1 MRAPR
6 PVLTL
11 LFAAAL
17 AGAAGG
23 CASGR
28 SGAGQT
34 GAEPLSL
41 AGPVA
46 GAIGLAL
53 MASELDL
60 FEPEYIAGALV
71 AFAIY
76 DPLAPTWRI
85 DVTDIGGDRLRMDLR
100 MKALASG
107 GEGEARRVFL
117 RNAREVVERGGFAG
131 FDVLRF
137 EEGIDSTR
145 PFARRYASGEIRV
158 LRSGIFPTL

>member
-1 MRAPR
+1 MRATR
-6 PVLTL
+6 TL
-11 LFAAAL
+11 VTALLAAAL
-17 AGAAGG
+17 ASAAAG

-28 SGAGQT
+28 GDAGQA
-34 GAEPLSL
+34 GAESMSL
-41 AGPVA
+41 TGPVA

-85 DVTDIGGDRLRMDLR
+85 DVTDVGGDRLRMDLR
-100 MKALASG
+100 MKALATG
-107 GEGEARRVFL
+107 GEGEARQVFL
-117 RNAREVVERGGFAG
+117 RNARQVVERGGFAG

-137 EEGIDSTR
+137 EEGVESTR
-145 PFARRYASGEIRV
+145 PFARRYASGEIRLV
-158 LRSGIFPTL
+158 RSGIFPEL

>member
-6 PVLTL
+6 PLLATL
-11 LFAAAL
+11 LAAVLVAT
-17 AGAAGG
+17 AAG

-28 SGAGQT
+28 GDAGQA
-34 GAEPLSL
+34 GAESLRLS
-41 AGPVA
+41 GPVA

-100 MKALASG
+100 MKALATG
-107 GEGEARRVFL
+107 GEGEARQVFL
-117 RNAREVVERGGFAG
+117 RNARQVVERGGFAG

-137 EEGIDSTR
+137 EEGIESTR
-145 PFARRYASGEIRV
+145 PFARRFASGEIRLV
-158 LRSGIFPTL
+158 RSGIFPNL